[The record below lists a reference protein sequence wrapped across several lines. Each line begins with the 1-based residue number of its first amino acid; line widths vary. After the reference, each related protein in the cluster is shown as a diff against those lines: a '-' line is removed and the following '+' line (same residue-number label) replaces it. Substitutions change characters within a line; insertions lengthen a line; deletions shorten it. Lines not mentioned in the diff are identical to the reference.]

1 MTAMTNTIARE
12 LEGRLDAVA
21 WGLFFIV
28 SGAVA
33 LLPGLPEGT
42 WLVSVGAILV
52 GLSAVR
58 AALRLTVSGFVVI
71 LGSVLIASG
80 AGELAG
86 VDVPGFALFLVLCGL
101 ALVSGEIVRR
111 QRA

>member
-1 MTAMTNTIARE
+1 MTSLTNGFAHE
-12 LEGRLDAVA
+12 LEGRIDAIG

-42 WLVSVGAILV
+42 WLASTGVILV
-52 GLSAVR
+52 GISAVR
-58 AALRLTVSGFVVI
+58 AALRLSVSWFAVV

-80 AGELAG
+80 AGEFAG
-86 VDVPGFALFLVLCGL
+86 VDVPGFALFLVLCGI
-101 ALVSGEIVRR
+101 ALVAGELIRR
-111 QRA
+111 QQA